1 MANIFGRLGY
11 NFESTGDQ
19 VIEFSDKTIR
29 TMNAVPKLL
38 DDWQYEAVQ
47 NSDMDGYLQNPVQP
61 ITSSI
66 ISICSQIAANSVN
79 VANLSTVLALAS
91 GISEVSG
98 PEFIA
103 HTDRI
108 SGLVEPITD
117 EDPDV
122 DTNLLPHL
130 DTAMA
135 VGKSL
140 TFIINQ
146 SDGIQNNAPIMGSFT
161 SVLIEDDLTALRN
174 AIIGYPTL
182 IGDSLFGEEF
192 IGEPPELVRYS
203 SLTAGQ
209 IEDIEDNLSS
219 ISGTLTTRRTHDE
232 NFFTN
237 SKEVLNDFSKMKK
250 FKDMGPSEKNLTTNY
265 IGTDKLNSK
274 YSN

>member
-108 SGLVEPITD
+108 SGLVEPISD

-140 TFIINQ
+140 TYIINQ

-161 SVLIEDDLTALRN
+161 SILIEDDLTEQRN
-174 AIIGYPTL
+174 AIAGYPTL
-182 IGDSLFGEEF
+182 IEDSIYGEEF
-192 IGEPPELVRYS
+192 VGEPPELVRYS
-203 SLTAGQ
+203 TLTEEQ
-209 IEDIEDNLSS
+209 ISEIESNLSI

-232 NFFTN
+232 NFFNN
-237 SKEVLNDFSKMKK
+237 SKEVITDFSKMKK
-250 FKDMGPSEKNLTTNY
+250 FKDMGQTEKNLTLNY

>member
-47 NSDMDGYLQNPVQP
+47 NSDTDGYLQNPVQP

-79 VANLSTVLALAS
+79 VANLSTVMALAS
-91 GISEVSG
+91 GISGVSG

-108 SGLVEPITD
+108 SGLVEPIVD
-117 EDPDV
+117 EDN
-122 DTNLLPHL
+122 DTTLLPHL
-130 DTAMA
+130 DTAMSI
-135 VGKSL
+135 GKSL
-140 TFIINQ
+140 TYIINQ

-237 SKEVLNDFSKMKK
+237 SKEVLADFSKMKK
-250 FKDMGPSEKNLTTNY
+250 FKDMGQSEKNLTTNY

>member
-19 VIEFSDKTIR
+19 VIEFSDKTTR
-29 TMNAVPKLL
+29 TMNSVPKLL
-38 DDWQYEAVQ
+38 DDWQFEAVQ

-61 ITSSI
+61 ITTSI
-66 ISICSQIAANSVN
+66 ISICTEIATESNNVVELIEVFNSSN
-79 VANLSTVLALAS
+79 
-91 GISEVSG
+91 GISLVSG
-98 PEFIA
+98 PMFLA

-108 SGLVEPITD
+108 SGLVEIVSD
-117 EDPDV
+117 ENQEL
-122 DTNLLPHL
+122 DTSQLPHL

-135 VGKSL
+135 IGKSL
-140 TFIINQ
+140 TYIINQ

-161 SVLIEDDLTALRN
+161 SILIEDDLTPLRD
-174 AIIGYPTL
+174 AIIDYPTL
-182 IGDSLFGEEF
+182 IADSVTGNT
-192 IGEPPELVRYS
+192 S

-209 IEDIEDNLSS
+209 ISEILSDLS
-219 ISGTLTTRRTHDE
+219 AISNTLTTRRTHDE

-237 SKEVLNDFSKMKK
+237 SKEVLADFSKMKK
-250 FKDMGPSEKNLTTNY
+250 FKDMGQSEKNLTTNY

>member
-11 NFESTGDQ
+11 NFDSPNNE
-19 VIEFSDKTIR
+19 VIEFSDNTKR

-38 DDWQYEAVQ
+38 DDWQFEAIS

-79 VANLSTVLALAS
+79 VATLSTVMALAS

-108 SGLVEPITD
+108 SGLVEPIAE
-117 EDPDV
+117 EDN
-122 DTNLLPHL
+122 DTTSLPHL

-135 VGKSL
+135 IGKTL
-140 TFIINQ
+140 TYIINQ

-161 SVLIEDDLTALRN
+161 SILIKDDLTVLRN
-174 AIIGYPTL
+174 AIIGYPSL

-209 IEDIEDNLSS
+209 IDEIEDKLST
-219 ISGTLTTRRTHDE
+219 ISSTLTTRRTHDE

-237 SKEVLNDFSKMKK
+237 SKEVVEDFSAMKK
-250 FKDMGPSEKNLTTNY
+250 FKDMGQSEKNLTTNY

>member
-1 MANIFGRLGY
+1 MADIFGRLGY
-11 NFESTGDQ
+11 NFDSPNNE
-19 VIEFSDKTIR
+19 VIEFSDNTKR
-29 TMNAVPKLL
+29 TMDAVPKLL
-38 DDWQYEAVQ
+38 DDWQFEAIS

-66 ISICSQIAANSVN
+66 ISICSQIAANSAN
-79 VANLSTVLALAS
+79 VATLSTVMALAS
-91 GISEVSG
+91 VISGAAG
-98 PEFIA
+98 PMFIG

-108 SGLVEPITD
+108 SGLVEPIAE
-117 EDPDV
+117 EDN
-122 DTNLLPHL
+122 DTTSLPHL

-135 VGKSL
+135 IGKTL
-140 TFIINQ
+140 TYIINQ

-161 SVLIEDDLTALRN
+161 SILIKDELTEQRN
-174 AIIGYPTL
+174 AIAGYPSL

-192 IGEPPELVRYS
+192 VGEPPELVRYS

-209 IEDIEDNLSS
+209 IDEIEDNLST
-219 ISGTLTTRRTHDE
+219 ISSTLTTRRTHDE

-237 SKEVLNDFSKMKK
+237 SKEVVEDFSAMKK
-250 FKDMGPSEKNLTTNY
+250 FKDMGQSEKNLTANY